1 MLGVSP
7 ASDTNT
13 RGVGEAKLS
22 TVLVTSLAPGIMCL
36 DLYLNAQ
43 LTKTGTNIMGS
54 NTRPNNINEI
64 LYLTLETFVKTIT
77 AGRGPMDR

>member
-13 RGVGEAKLS
+13 RGLGEAKLS

-36 DLYLNAQ
+36 RFVQ

-64 LYLTLETFVKTIT
+64 LYLTLETFVKNIT